1 MQVHLT
7 EESQGVVHVA
17 PCKNV
22 PAACKEFY
30 IAEQL
35 EEHEDA
41 KSREKEAT
49 RTKIYNQAV
58 PLSRSDTEKKRKAA
72 EEEHCKDSNP
82 IHIVRQQ

>member
-58 PLSRSDTEKKRKAA
+58 QLSRSDTEKK
-72 EEEHCKDSNP
+72 EEGC
-82 IHIVRQQ
+82 